1 MATADQCERALHE
14 LAARLAAK
22 AAGGRAPSLD
32 RSLNCALD
40 DLGVAF
46 SGRLTD
52 GRLIDITREPRPDAQ
67 IRLTMSSDDLL
78 ALVTGELKMAAAW
91 ASGRVKVDASMRD
104 LLKLRSIF

>member
-1 MATADQCERALHE
+1 MATADQCEQALHE

-22 AAGGRAPSLD
+22 AAGGRTSSLD

-40 DLGVAF
+40 DLGVGF
-46 SGRLTD
+46 SGRLKD
-52 GRLIDITREPRPDAQ
+52 GQLIDITREPRSDAQ

-78 ALVTGELKMAAAW
+78 ALVAGEMKLAAAW